1 MARYGES
8 AEDFNAESKA
18 LEQAMQARKRVAAAE
33 GEMTAGLNRSS
44 SALDRATAKT
54 RAYTQ
59 AQREAQEF
67 DKRNEATSRSKAS
80 ARDVDTAAVERN
92 TAAQRAN
99 AAAAERAAKTPPP
112 GGGGPG
118 TGLIRHPELYGRQA
132 YAPISQPRQYGAVG
146 ELPFRYGGGNARYD
160 QQFDTATAT
169 RVQRES
175 ELNRAMQA
183 RNRISQAV
191 AQNEAHLNELY
202 AVGATRQASLAEATR
217 RTGAEWGSASQQMTR
232 HGALSSEFIQAAV
245 RGQTSIKDIG
255 NQALVTAGKFGA
267 WTLAATAVY
276 GVVRAIGTLGQGAI
290 AGQSGAQQLR
300 RVINNVDNRQ
310 AGADFNALSGQ
321 FNVPI
326 EQSADAV
333 YRMGQVFH
341 DQADA
346 VHAAKAAL
354 YSYQTGEVD
363 VATSTKNLIA
373 IQRGFGFSS
382 NDLLKIY
389 DQINQ
394 AQNTFGISIGDTEA
408 GLAKAG
414 GTFRNAG
421 GDLDYL
427 LGLFVAISKATGRS
441 GTEIGTG
448 IARAAN
454 QIRKPASQA
463 ALRGLGVDVDP
474 NNLQLTI
481 QRGIA
486 RARQPG
492 ADYNA
497 IASGLFGNQYA
508 RLIAPVLRDP
518 SGLNAALKGTSPEAS
533 KDSAA
538 KELEKRRQQI
548 DYQLKEIG
556 VNMQRIGEAL
566 GRSGAFDA
574 IGGLVKGL
582 NGVLK
587 LTLDLVNAFDKLPA
601 PLRTAAVVL
610 GELYITMR
618 ALRRFG
624 VTDRIGAGLGFEGAQ
639 NRQVARGVGMG
650 LESGHQAARNEYERL
665 SRQSV
670 VAQTTANIRQDAF
683 TQTKRDYEK
692 ALNTGAIQRN
702 TEAQLVAQQ
711 EVIKAENAAAA
722 AANRAAEVEL
732 EVVTA
737 REQVLLYERDIANIK
752 KVEAEAGARGVAAY
766 AEQNALYM
774 RDAKGNV
781 GRVGAGVAGVGSS
794 EAARIAEQDA
804 ARQAAA
810 VEAAGARTL
819 GPLEQRVAP
828 LSGALRNVGSTGN
841 TVLGRLNPLAG
852 AARVSAGALESGASG
867 LQKLGGSLKGLGTS
881 LAAFGAALG
890 PLDIALV
897 GFIIYESIKAK
908 ADEAN
913 KKLDETEKQI
923 DSVPRSAAAQRRD

>member
-8 AEDFNAESKA
+8 AEDFNAESQA
-18 LEQAMQARKRVAAAE
+18 LERAMQARKRVAAAE
-33 GEMTAGLNRSS
+33 GEMTAGLNRST

-59 AQREAQEF
+59 AQKEAQEF
-67 DKRNEATSRSKAS
+67 DKRDEATSRSKAS
-80 ARDVDTAAVERN
+80 ARDADTAAIERN

-99 AAAAERAAKTPPP
+99 AAASERAARTPPP
-112 GGGGPG
+112 GGSGPG
-118 TGLIRHPELYGRQA
+118 TALIRHPELYGRQA
-132 YAPISQPRQYGAVG
+132 YAPQSQPRQYGAVG

-160 QQFDTATAT
+160 EQFDRNTAART
-169 RVQRES
+169 QRES
-175 ELNRAMQA
+175 ALNAAMAQ
-183 RNRISQAV
+183 RNRIAGAV
-191 AQNEAHLNELY
+191 AQNEAHLNDLY
-202 AVGATRQASLAEATR
+202 AASTTRQASLAEATR
-217 RTGAEWGSASQQMTR
+217 RTGAEWGAASQQMTR

-245 RGQTSIKDIG
+245 RGQTGIKEIG

-300 RVINNVDNRQ
+300 RVINNVDNRK
-310 AGADFNALSGQ
+310 AGEQFNQLSGQ

-341 DQADA
+341 DQTSA
-346 VHAAKAAL
+346 VTAAKAAL

-421 GDLDYL
+421 GDLNYL

-518 SGLNAALKGTSPEAS
+518 SGLQAALGGTSPEAS
-533 KDSAA
+533 KDSAK
-538 KELEKRRQQI
+538 KELAKRREQI

-587 LTLDLVNAFDKLPA
+587 LTLDVVNAFDKLPA
-601 PLRTAAVVL
+601 PIREAAVL
-610 GELYITMR
+610 MGELYLTMR
-618 ALRRFG
+618 LLRRFG

-650 LESGHQAARNEYERL
+650 LESGQQAARNEYERL

-670 VAQTTANIRQDAF
+670 AAVSTANIRQDA
-683 TQTKRDYEK
+683 
-692 ALNTGAIQRN
+692 A
-702 TEAQLVAQQ
+702 V
-711 EVIKAENAAAA
+711 
-722 AANRAAEVEL
+722 
-732 EVVTA
+732 
-737 REQVLLYERDIANIK
+737 
-752 KVEAEAGARGVAAY
+752 GAR
-766 AEQNALYM
+766 
-774 RDAKGNV
+774 
-781 GRVGAGVAGVGSS
+781 
-794 EAARIAEQDA
+794 
-804 ARQAAA
+804 
-810 VEAAGARTL
+810 RTME
-819 GPLEQRVAP
+819 GE
-828 LSGALRNVGSTGN
+828 
-841 TVLGRLNPLAG
+841 LAG
-852 AARVSAGALESGASG
+852 QV
-867 LQKLGGSLKGLGTS
+867 
-881 LAAFGAALG
+881 
-890 PLDIALV
+890 
-897 GFIIYESIKAK
+897 
-908 ADEAN
+908 
-913 KKLDETEKQI
+913 
-923 DSVPRSAAAQRRD
+923 RRRQ